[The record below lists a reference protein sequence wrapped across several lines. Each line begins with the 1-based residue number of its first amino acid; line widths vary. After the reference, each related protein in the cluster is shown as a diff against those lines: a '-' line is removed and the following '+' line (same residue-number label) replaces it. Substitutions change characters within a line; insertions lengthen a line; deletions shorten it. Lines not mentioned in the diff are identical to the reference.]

1 MAHTW
6 DQEMMRL
13 HNRIEVL
20 EKENRMLR
28 STLLEALADGGGRK
42 ERLEPEL
49 PLFRDTSRGRS
60 RTPRDDPEV
69 SP

>member
-6 DQEMMRL
+6 DKEIMRL
-13 HNRIEVL
+13 YRRIDVL

-28 STLLEALADGGGRK
+28 GMLLDAIGLTDVTLADGGERK

-49 PLFRDTSRGRS
+49 PLFRPLKERGA
-60 RTPRDDPEV
+60 
-69 SP
+69 